1 MESWWQLSLVFLDRL
16 GIKCSIVLLPLLG
29 ITWVFGV
36 LAFDQAT
43 VVFLYLFAIFNSL
56 QVFSFWI
63 DVSKIQVR
71 FLSYSVWWGRPW
83 LKKCFFFFLRC
94 TVNNSWS
101 RSQLFI
107 CMPLTVSL
115 SHGVDWLASSLYGAC
130 FSAMIDWFPTTVI
143 GISTFIQSYIRMQ
156 TSQ

>member
-63 DVSKIQVR
+63 DVSKIQLR
-71 FLSYSVWWGRPW
+71 FPSYSVWWGRPW
-83 LKKCFFFFLRC
+83 LKKCFFFFLRRI
-94 TVNNSWS
+94 VNNSWS